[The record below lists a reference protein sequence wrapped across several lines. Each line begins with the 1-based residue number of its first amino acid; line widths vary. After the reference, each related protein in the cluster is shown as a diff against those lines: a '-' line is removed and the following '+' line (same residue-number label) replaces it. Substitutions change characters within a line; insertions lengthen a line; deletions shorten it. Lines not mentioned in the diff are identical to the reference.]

1 MDYLSPARIISRNSD
16 LKKWIYNK
24 IESGNLF
31 IEDISA
37 AENEIIIEKMVK
49 SSLRSPSFQKDNKEA
64 PPLNEFETQQI
75 INDIVE
81 ELSKRKLSNKKG

>member
-1 MDYLSPARIISRNSD
+1 
-16 LKKWIYNK
+16 
-24 IESGNLF
+24 
-31 IEDISA
+31 
-37 AENEIIIEKMVK
+37 MVK
-49 SSLRSPSFQKDNKEA
+49 SSLRSSSFQKDNKEA